1 MTTTS
6 TYHRSQEFLMTL
18 KCIPLAI
25 NCQCGRKVRI
35 NSLLVTEAQS
45 LLVEAYCPT
54 CQVVSNISL
63 SFGYLLRQCP
73 QRKAPLPSL
82 TRQLTLTDKDNQFL
96 SSIGAKDATEDNS
109 RVLQVSHTDEPP
121 TREMRPLRKRLAE

>member
-1 MTTTS
+1 
-6 TYHRSQEFLMTL
+6 MTL
-18 KCIPLAI
+18 KCTPLAI

-54 CQVVSNISL
+54 CQTVSTISL

-82 TRQLTLTDKDNQFL
+82 TRDLTLTDKDNKFL
-96 SSIGAKDATEDNS
+96 SSIGAKDATEES
-109 RVLQVSHTDEPP
+109 RVLQMPHHNEPSA
-121 TREMRPLRKRLAE
+121 RSMRPLWKRLAE